1 MSLLVAKNLSKQ
13 YGNKLVINNFSYVFP
28 KRGMVAIMGQSGV
41 GKSTLLHLLAGME
54 KAEQGDVYYQNQ
66 ALNQLSRR
74 QLTGYHRYAMSII
87 FQNHY
92 LFEYLSVEENLYLAL
107 KIKGYQAKE
116 SKDLINFFLHKFNLD
131 YLAKHKVHT
140 LSGGEKSRISI
151 MRAIIH
157 QPPLI
162 FADEPTGALD
172 EQTAMEIMDILSTC
186 AQQSLV
192 IFVTHNEKIA
202 RAYATQI
209 INLNSPRT
217 YQQNWH
223 FIESS
228 IVAPKLAKR
237 SDKSLTFLLIK
248 SRVFQ
253 QKTSTG
259 FTIGALSLA
268 FFATIFTLG
277 FNQGVHKFAQNLP
290 YQYLDMN
297 TALVQEVHTVEMYNS
312 PLVLSRVAS
321 PSKDVL
327 EWLSNKYPNITYR
340 FNYDYIINQHL
351 KVSYGQHALEEIEV
365 VTIDKWRINP
375 DREKLLVSGVY
386 PSQNDAIV
394 INQEANRYLLST
406 IEEDGQGKF
415 LDFSLGFQL
424 DIPHPKKNDEII
436 IDTLDKTFSLEIK
449 GIIQEASLLETPK
462 IFLTQDYLETLV
474 QSPMINMSEIIQ
486 KDITWEEY
494 LNTEEDAGLF
504 NYAQR
509 IIFPDRYIMSLITD
523 IQNYQIA
530 ENTKLDFINSG
541 ASGIKTF
548 QSLQTFLNMAFQ
560 GFLIISLAGVLA
572 IICIIT
578 FAKLVTNKK
587 HLAILRSLG
596 ASDYQLLAVFI
607 CESALIITASL
618 LTLVIIPNLLQYIN
632 PFLLKLTGIKEAIVV
647 PWRLLNFEYGLI
659 IGLGV
664 ITFVV
669 FVMIIKLTFN
679 YFSRQIILKELI
691 SE

>member
-1 MSLLVAKNLSKQ
+1 M
-13 YGNKLVINNFSYVFP
+13 
-28 KRGMVAIMGQSGV
+28 
-41 GKSTLLHLLAGME
+41 
-54 KAEQGDVYYQNQ
+54 
-66 ALNQLSRR
+66 
-74 QLTGYHRYAMSII
+74 
-87 FQNHY
+87 
-92 LFEYLSVEENLYLAL
+92 
-107 KIKGYQAKE
+107 
-116 SKDLINFFLHKFNLD
+116 
-131 YLAKHKVHT
+131 
-140 LSGGEKSRISI
+140 
-151 MRAIIH
+151 
-157 QPPLI
+157 
-162 FADEPTGALD
+162 
-172 EQTAMEIMDILSTC
+172 
-186 AQQSLV
+186 
-192 IFVTHNEKIA
+192 
-202 RAYATQI
+202 
-209 INLNSPRT
+209 
-217 YQQNWH
+217 
-223 FIESS
+223 
-228 IVAPKLAKR
+228 
-237 SDKSLTFLLIK
+237 
-248 SRVFQ
+248 
-253 QKTSTG
+253 
-259 FTIGALSLA
+259 
-268 FFATIFTLG
+268 
-277 FNQGVHKFAQNLP
+277 
-290 YQYLDMN
+290 
-297 TALVQEVHTVEMYNS
+297 
-312 PLVLSRVAS
+312 
-321 PSKDVL
+321 
-327 EWLSNKYPNITYR
+327 
-340 FNYDYIINQHL
+340 
-351 KVSYGQHALEEIEV
+351 
-365 VTIDKWRINP
+365 
-375 DREKLLVSGVY
+375 SGVY

-618 LTLVIIPNLLQYIN
+618 LTLVIIPHLLQYIN
-632 PFLLKLTGIKEAIVV
+632 PFLLKLN
-647 PWRLLNFEYGLI
+647 WH
-659 IGLGV
+659 
-664 ITFVV
+664 
-669 FVMIIKLTFN
+669 
-679 YFSRQIILKELI
+679 
-691 SE
+691 